1 MNSTLLARALI
12 GLALIALIA
21 ASAFALTADDDK
33 PPAPAT
39 ALIVSVDGP
48 DKDRK
53 ADDQI
58 IAGGKARDVLEAAQA
73 APDKF
78 DLSGGLRGKDSSPE
92 GVIEG
97 PLATPNWP
105 GCQTRFIPNNFSSRR
120 GQTIRGFAVHYT
132 ASANIPGFAD
142 MNGLTGYASRASAG
156 VSWHFLIDR
165 EGHCYYSV
173 PVNQKAWTIGNING
187 QTINVEM
194 IGRGNEPGYG
204 GAAGIRKLGEIV
216 RRAARLYDFPVRLG
230 AVSNCRITRPGI
242 VTHWMGGSCAGGHA
256 DIKPYDIA
264 AVTRQLAAGGAKP
277 VSSTDRVTC
286 RKLNAWRNA
295 GRPHGG
301 SWERRSII
309 RKAALTKRGVNC
321 TRKGPV
327 KT

>member
-1 MNSTLLARALI
+1 MTTQLKRALI
-12 GLALIALIA
+12 VAVIVGAIIGATIAL
-21 ASAFALTADDDK
+21 TTGDDK
-33 PPAPAT
+33 PAAPAPALT
-39 ALIVSVDGP
+39 ISVDGP

-58 IAGGKARDVLEAAQA
+58 IAGPKARDVLEAAQA

-78 DLSGGLRGKDSSPE
+78 DLGGGLRGKDSSPE

-105 GCQTRFIPNNFSSRR
+105 GCQTRFVPNNFSSRR
-120 GQTIRGFAVHYT
+120 GQTIRGFGVHYT
-132 ASANIPGFAD
+132 ASANIAGYAD
-142 MNGLTGYASRASAG
+142 MNGLTAYSSRPAAG

-165 EGHCYYSV
+165 EGHCYYNV
-173 PVNQKAWTIGNING
+173 PVNQKAWTIGNLNG

-204 GAAGIRKLGEIV
+204 GVAGLRKLGEVV
-216 RRAARLYDFPVRLG
+216 RRAARIYNFPVRLG
-230 AVSNCRITRPGI
+230 AVSNCTVTRPGI

-277 VSSTDRVTC
+277 VTARDRATC

-295 GRPHGG
+295 GSPKGG
-301 SWERRSII
+301 DWERNSVR
-309 RKAALTKRGVNC
+309 RKAALTKRGVVC
-321 TRKGPV
+321 GRKGPV